1 MFIQQDRENW
11 ILLGEKGNVEK
22 CETSIQDALDEVEET
37 VQFDRMILFALTA
50 HEHRYRRMIESDCHV
65 KTRLV
70 SEDSLCLIGGK
81 NSVKQAERAIRD
93 LFKSGSFY
101 HSVIHSI
108 IHSVIHSVIHSL
120 KLSLKLTS
128 YKTPS
133 KTHSLLIKL
142 SLKLTHFL

>member
-1 MFIQQDRENW
+1 MHKYEEDFKVFIQQDRENW
-11 ILLGEKGNVEK
+11 IVLGEKSNVEK
-22 CETSIQDALDEVEET
+22 CEASIQDALDEVEET

-93 LFKSGSFY
+93 LFKSGF
-101 HSVIHSI
+101 
-108 IHSVIHSVIHSL
+108 
-120 KLSLKLTS
+120 T
-128 YKTPS
+128 
-133 KTHSLLIKL
+133 
-142 SLKLTHFL
+142 

>member
-1 MFIQQDRENW
+1 MHKYEEDFKVFIQQDRENW

-22 CETSIQDALDEVEET
+22 CEASIQDALDEVEET

-93 LFKSGSFY
+93 LFKSGFTWFIYSFTIPL
-101 HSVIHSI
+101 S
-108 IHSVIHSVIHSL
+108 HSL
-120 KLSLKLTS
+120 SHYLTHYLTISLS
-128 YKTPS
+128 
-133 KTHSLLIKL
+133 HSLTISLSHYLI
-142 SLKLTHFL
+142 